1 MIREMVSAWLKKLGI
16 VAKDIANTVV
26 SILNSS
32 KIGKE
37 IVDLYNNLKSAGLP
51 ENLVIEIARDFYK
64 KKLETAPSLNDL
76 VKSLS

>member
-1 MIREMVSAWLKKLGI
+1 VIREMVSAWLKKLGI
-16 VAKDIANTVV
+16 VAKDIVNTVV
-26 SILNSS
+26 STLNSS
-32 KIGKE
+32 KLSKE

>member
-1 MIREMVSAWLKKLGI
+1 VIREMVSAWLKKLGI
-16 VAKDIANTVV
+16 VAKDIVNTVV
-26 SILNSS
+26 STLNSS
-32 KIGKE
+32 KLGKE